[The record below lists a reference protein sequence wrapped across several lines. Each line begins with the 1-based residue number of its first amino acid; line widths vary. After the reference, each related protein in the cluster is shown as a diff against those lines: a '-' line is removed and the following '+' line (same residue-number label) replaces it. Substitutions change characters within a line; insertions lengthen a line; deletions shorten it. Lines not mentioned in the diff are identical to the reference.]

1 EEDKQKIASFYRHV
15 LGHHEDPPYY
25 CEPWINRAVII
36 QHLHSP
42 AMWSVFQLQDILG
55 MSETLRRE
63 NPHEE
68 RINVP
73 ADPNNEWKYRMHLL
87 LEDLI
92 NENEFNE
99 ELKDYIQSSGR

>member
-1 EEDKQKIASFYRHV
+1 
-15 LGHHEDPPYY
+15 
-25 CEPWINRAVII
+25 
-36 QHLHSP
+36 
-42 AMWSVFQLQDILG
+42 MQDILG

-73 ADPNNEWKYRMHLL
+73 ADPNNQWKYRMHLL
-87 LEDLI
+87 LEDLV

-99 ELKDYIQSSGR
+99 ELKDYVQSSGR